1 MKADRNIWWWPLA
14 ACPKS
19 SVMNQTK
26 LFDLKIKI
34 SRIWALIRLSVA
46 DINKNNSVRQSE
58 FKNFIIRQ

>member
-1 MKADRNIWWWPLA
+1 VEARSGSRF
-14 ACPKS
+14 S
-19 SVMNQTK
+19 SFSYEFDIHFGASI